1 MDAEQD
7 DPLDEAFGVKT
18 SSGGFRF
25 VKRSKLE
32 RLREAPFI
40 EELKAKPNMRLTAV
54 RNRMGA
60 AAAPPPV
67 PKTPESIR
75 LDEVLRLADLRA
87 QQLGYLAQ

>member
-1 MDAEQD
+1 MAWGVQNLISTQGLEAAR
-7 DPLDEAFGVKT
+7 PLF
-18 SSGGFRF
+18 
-25 VKRSKLE
+25 SKLFGLLQGIGP
-32 RLREAPFI
+32 RDITCLGVR
-40 EELKAKPNMRLTAV
+40 KDTSHTAV